1 MKAQM
6 SLEMVIGLLIL
17 LIVAAVVINLFLTNS
32 NIGNFTKS
40 VKSSLSYRNFK
51 SSCDSACQD
60 YLGSGSLAA
69 AAKFCFAKMPTTPD
83 IALNKP
89 FPADTMLLDVCPD
102 AVYCFHVT
110 TCQSD
115 TQQIDITNCRQVLC
129 NAYYQVYQD
138 YNLANDK
145 VKAYFPNGIG
155 SCSLPAGDANWFQL
169 YFGSNPCTQGPGVS
183 GTSSSTTTTSSAPSV
198 VSVSCSNPQGTKSI
212 SCNWVCPNAVS
223 TQNQGIISIS
233 PGGYQQVS
241 TSTGTTTFS
250 DLNSGSYKIDLIC
263 DPSQGQF
270 KSSTTVQVS

>member
-32 NIGNFTKS
+32 NISNFTKN
-40 VKSSLSYRNFK
+40 VKQSLSYRNFK

-69 AAKFCFAKMPTTPD
+69 AAKFCFAKMSTTPD
-83 IALNKP
+83 MALNKP
-89 FPADTMLLDVCPD
+89 FSADTMLLDICPD

-169 YFGSNPCTQGPGVS
+169 YFGNNPCTQGPGVS
-183 GTSSSTTTTSSAPSV
+183 GTSSTTTTSSAPSV
-198 VSVSCSNPQGTKSI
+198 VSITCLQQGTSN
-212 SCNWVCPNAVS
+212 SVNCDWVCPSFVS
-223 TQNQGIISIS
+223 AQNQGVISID
-233 PGGYQQVS
+233 PGGYQPIS
-241 TSTGTTTFS
+241 KPTGTMTFN
-250 DLNSGSYKIDLIC
+250 LNPGSYKVDLAC
-263 DPSQGQF
+263 DPSQGQYTW
-270 KSSTTVQVS
+270 KTQIQVK